1 MAKDMICTPV
11 ILSMRSFIKHEF
23 DAAWLHLSTTD
34 TDTILYAAKKT
45 SSVAARA
52 ADPDD
57 LKITFRILNKILVQ
71 TAFNKY
77 LETATVYGVRGER
90 VRIFLLLFQCGLYVT
105 LVWKRRG
112 EHKSFVF

>member
-23 DAAWLHLSTTD
+23 DSAWLHLSTTD

-52 ADPDD
+52 SDPDD
-57 LKITFRILNKILVQ
+57 LKITFRILNKILVH
-71 TAFNKY
+71 TAFSKY
-77 LETATVYGVRGER
+77 LETATVYGTRGECVSFYCR
-90 VRIFLLLFQCGLYVT
+90 LLTF
-105 LVWKRRG
+105 
-112 EHKSFVF
+112 